1 MFATLRS
8 EDDVERAYAVCPGCG
23 SSERHR
29 LQAKVLDTVFAGF
42 ETHRKSLLHFA
53 PERFLKKRF
62 KRDFSVYK
70 TADLFRADVDMK
82 ADITN
87 LPLPD
92 NSYDVVFASH
102 VLEHVPDDRKAVSE
116 IHRIL
121 RPGGIAIL
129 PVPIYG
135 PGATIEYGKPRPEE
149 CGHIRAPG
157 LSDYFDRYKAVFGE
171 VTVYSSDD
179 MSAAGD
185 DNQLYVRPRTANGED
200 MIADH
205 VPVCRKTASA

>member
-1 MFATLRS
+1 MPS
-8 EDDVERAYAVCPGCG
+8 VPAVGVPSAIVCKPKCWTPCSPASRRTGSPCCTSHPNG
-23 SSERHR
+23 SSRSDSS
-29 LQAKVLDTVFAGF
+29 AISASTKPPTC
-42 ETHRKSLLHFA
+42 
-53 PERFLKKRF
+53 
-62 KRDFSVYK
+62 
-70 TADLFRADVDMK
+70 FRADVDMK

-185 DNQLYVRPRTANGED
+185 DNQLYVRPRTADGED